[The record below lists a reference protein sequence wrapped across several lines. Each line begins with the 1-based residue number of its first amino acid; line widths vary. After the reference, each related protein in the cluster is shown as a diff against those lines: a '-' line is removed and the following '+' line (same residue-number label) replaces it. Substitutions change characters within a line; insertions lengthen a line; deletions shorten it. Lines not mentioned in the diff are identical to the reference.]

1 MRSKVEKISFVAVL
15 LFLFSYFLQWL
26 DISFFDIHNEFTVLI
41 GGLICVILIVTQKK
55 IRIDLETCLL
65 ATTLIIYFIKDLGFA
80 TAIKASYF
88 YVAMVIYVL
97 AHYIA
102 CEIKQ
107 DEQHETK
114 FLRLIIVMVLAI
126 TIHGLLNS
134 VIFIKGFL
142 VGAYPRIWDDFWSG
156 DVIYGTMQ
164 VAYFLPA
171 FALVFPGVICY
182 PKKKLGN
189 IFILLSTLVF
199 LIIAILSQTRMPVL
213 ILPIVIAIQIMLYA
227 FLEKDKIKNYFNKKR
242 IFILSSVMLA
252 GIVIVG
258 ILLCSTSVGQAFLE
272 AMNRDGGIFN
282 NIRFKVQRRA
292 LEQLFVYPMGG
303 NMMDHLEQAHTH
315 NAWLDMAD
323 IGGVIPFFA
332 FVLYTIL
339 TIYEMIKLLLKK
351 EISTGTKV
359 FFAGLFTAYFVFF
372 TIEPALDWSVH
383 FMTPWLFLHGLI
395 HGYMKEEKRGIKCYF
410 P

>member
-1 MRSKVEKISFVAVL
+1 
-15 LFLFSYFLQWL
+15 
-26 DISFFDIHNEFTVLI
+26 
-41 GGLICVILIVTQKK
+41 
-55 IRIDLETCLL
+55 
-65 ATTLIIYFIKDLGFA
+65 
-80 TAIKASYF
+80 
-88 YVAMVIYVL
+88 
-97 AHYIA
+97 
-102 CEIKQ
+102 
-107 DEQHETK
+107 
-114 FLRLIIVMVLAI
+114 
-126 TIHGLLNS
+126 
-134 VIFIKGFL
+134 
-142 VGAYPRIWDDFWSG
+142 
-156 DVIYGTMQ
+156 
-164 VAYFLPA
+164 
-171 FALVFPGVICY
+171 
-182 PKKKLGN
+182 
-189 IFILLSTLVF
+189 
-199 LIIAILSQTRMPVL
+199 
-213 ILPIVIAIQIMLYA
+213 
-227 FLEKDKIKNYFNKKR
+227 
-242 IFILSSVMLA
+242 MLA

-372 TIEPALDWSVH
+372 VTLCNNE
-383 FMTPWLFLHGLI
+383 
-395 HGYMKEEKRGIKCYF
+395 
-410 P
+410 